1 MSIRSGTMSRW
12 GLGWMGVIRRRTFL
26 FYSFLLVAMA
36 GCLRGVRGFD
46 GPPCFIFLVVRNVI

>member
-1 MSIRSGTMSRW
+1 
-12 GLGWMGVIRRRTFL
+12 MGVIRRRTFL